1 MGREREKERKK
12 LILEIWFNLE
22 SLKRKID
29 RDRRRIMVISFK
41 KRGYSEA
48 IQVNLKINL
57 YTVRRWLDFEKNGK
71 PGV

>member
-1 MGREREKERKK
+1 
-12 LILEIWFNLE
+12 
-22 SLKRKID
+22 
-29 RDRRRIMVISFK
+29 MVISFK